1 MTEQNQTATDDDFD
15 LGLLD
20 KNISDIED
28 LPSFEVPPKGT
39 YAMLVSGGT
48 KKINE
53 HPAVFFDLEVVS
65 TLQLVDAGATPVKD
79 GTKTGVMFLIDN
91 EFGEGSLKKFLAP
104 FAAHFNE
111 ENVRRLVKELIQNV
125 AITCT
130 MDHQTDKTDK
140 TKIYARPKNIAVA

>member
-1 MTEQNQTATDDDFD
+1 MSTENQTDDDFD

-48 KKINE
+48 KKVNGK
-53 HPAVFFDLEVVS
+53 PAVTFDLEVVS
-65 TLQLVDAGATPVKD
+65 TLQLVDSSATPVKD
-79 GTKTGVMFLIDN
+79 GSKTGVMFFIDN
-91 EFGEGSLKKFLAP
+91 ETGEGFLKKFLAP
-104 FAAHFNE
+104 FAAHFQE
-111 ENVRRLVKELIQNV
+111 ENVKRLVKELIQNV

-130 MDHQTDKTDK
+130 MDHQIDKEDK
-140 TKIYARPKNIAVA
+140 TKVYARPKNIVVA